1 MINML
6 SSTVIDINYFNQV
19 KDEVIQELLEKSDLS
34 IEMKLLQAIVMS
46 EFACDMS
53 DRLFG
58 KMEDK

>member
-1 MINML
+1 ML
-6 SSTVIDINYFNQV
+6 NSTVIDINYFNQV

-34 IEMKLLQAIVMS
+34 IEMKLLQVIVMS